1 MSLEYIEGKF
11 GLWEEV
17 SNPMDTEENVNV
29 VEQSHKENVMPKS
42 SFLNRKVLII
52 IACFLFVVIGIGGF
66 KIYDYLTSFHPY
78 QKQEYNS
85 EKKKMGNVYILK
97 RYFPATE
104 IKTGDLFYD
113 DEKELYI
120 EVHNKS
126 TKPIKFAG
134 SDIEIK
140 LLEKDTIKKIKGIS
154 EDIIEPGYKLT
165 MKSDIYVP
173 ALTTQEIDDLRNKI
187 LQGYKLINESERLS
201 EETRSKLYLVPLDER
216 RRALESM
223 NENYA
228 ARIRLINAMEEA
240 KKRLTIMEDSL
251 EKEKGR
257 TPLKEFIEYISYRPK
272 ENPEKGAI
280 IKF

>member
-1 MSLEYIEGKF
+1 
-11 GLWEEV
+11 
-17 SNPMDTEENVNV
+17 MDTEENVNV

-113 DEKELYI
+113 DEKTLYV
-120 EVHNKS
+120 EVHNMSK
-126 TKPIKFAG
+126 KPIKFD
-134 SDIEIK
+134 SDNIEIK
-140 LLEKDTIKKIKGIS
+140 VRGIGEIKNLSWEGN
-154 EDIIEPGYKLT
+154 DIIEPGYKLT
-165 MKSDIYVP
+165 LKNKDIVFP
-173 ALTTQEIDDLRNKI
+173 FLTKEEQKRDEKKIQDLRIQLTQSRSILEEQKMTLEKLDAFINKYQYDPYI
-187 LQGYKLINESERLS
+187 PSYQKDNLLVQRQQLINDIAEHERTIKNGEQL
-201 EETRSKLYLVPLDER
+201 L
-216 RRALESM
+216 
-223 NENYA
+223 NN
-228 ARIRLINAMEEA
+228 
-240 KKRLTIMEDSL
+240 LTSSL
-251 EKEKGR
+251 EK
-257 TPLKEFIEYISYRPK
+257 LKNEVKLQEFIEYISYRPK
-272 ENPEKGAI
+272 ENPGKGAI